1 MMKLVRSLY
10 LLVISIGCACLMHA
24 HAAQAQNLL
33 VDKNGDGAVKI
44 LAFGDSLTFGIGD
57 GGLDVELGKRG
68 YPERV
73 SSLVGVPVDNAGVP
87 GEEFSSDGVNRW
99 VNQITTS
106 SADIII
112 LFEGANDA
120 YNAVAARTMRDAFQR
135 AVNAGTIVGKEVMLV
150 TLPQPCC
157 EHGGQISDS
166 NTYSADLAVLSN
178 VNEVP
183 LIDIKRAWE
192 TTCDN
197 IGECNLYNLPEGL
210 HPNAKGY
217 TVIAQTI
224 AAKLVGV
231 DIFSPGGAA
240 ELESALGLPQGT
252 VIVKPDTSS
261 KAS

>member
-1 MMKLVRSLY
+1 M
-10 LLVISIGCACLMHA
+10 GCAFLMLA
-24 HAAQAQNLL
+24 TAAQAQNLL
-33 VDKNGDGAVKI
+33 VDKNGDGAVKV

-73 SSLVGVPVDNAGVP
+73 SSLVGVPVENAGVP

-99 VNQITTS
+99 VDTIAAS

-120 YNAVAARTMRDAFQR
+120 YNAVAAQTMRDAFQR
-135 AVNAGTIVGKEVMLV
+135 AVNAGTILGKEIVLV

-166 NTYSADLAVLSN
+166 NTYSAELAVLSN
-178 VNEVP
+178 VNEISLV
-183 LIDIKRAWE
+183 DVKRAWE

-197 IGECNLYNLPEGL
+197 LGECDLYNLPEGL

-217 TVIAQTI
+217 KVIAQTI
-224 AAKLVGV
+224 AARLVGV
-231 DIFSPGGAA
+231 DIFAPGGAA
-240 ELESALGLPQGT
+240 ELESVLGLTSGT

-261 KAS
+261 